1 MITGSDIGQAI
12 GTGLG
17 GVQREYD
24 HGQYAAAERQARVYP
39 GSKLGEVET
48 CHDLQAIMDRLD
60 GFIDAASKSA
70 ERVSIVADRVKGATP
85 VANLNGQGLASGG
98 DGSIADIHSRL
109 DRLSNALLHISDGIA
124 RIERL

>member
-1 MITGSDIGQAI
+1 MNDVYQQQPERNAYSHLRASYGEATAQDPVGS
-12 GTGLG
+12 TLG
-17 GVQREYD
+17 SVFD
-24 HGQYAAAERQARVYP
+24 
-39 GSKLGEVET
+39 T

-98 DGSIADIHSRL
+98 DGSIAEIHSRL
-109 DRLSNALLHISDGIA
+109 DRLSNALIHISDGIA